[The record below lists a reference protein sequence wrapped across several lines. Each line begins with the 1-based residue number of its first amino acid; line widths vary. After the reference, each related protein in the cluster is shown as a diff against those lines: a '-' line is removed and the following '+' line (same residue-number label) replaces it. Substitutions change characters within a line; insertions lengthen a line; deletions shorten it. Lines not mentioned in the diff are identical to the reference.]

1 MCTKK
6 KVRSLLVLSAAAV
19 LSLTSV
25 GGKTFA
31 AQVSDTFVVSATV
44 QGSCTVVANDLT
56 FGSYDPSGGNLDV
69 TTTIDVTCS
78 NGTGYEVGLN
88 GGTTTGDVTARA
100 MTASGVNLGYE
111 LYRDS
116 SRTLNWEDL
125 LSGNTVTGTGDGT
138 AQQNTVYGRVP
149 GSQFIAIGTYNDT
162 VTATVEFTP

>member
-6 KVRSLLVLSAAAV
+6 KVRSLLAFTAAAA
-19 LSLTSV
+19 LSVASI

-56 FGSYDPSGGNLDV
+56 FGAYDPSAADLDV

-88 GGTTTGDVTARA
+88 GGTTTGNVAARA
-100 MTASGVNLGYE
+100 MTAAGVNLSYE

-125 LSGNTVTGTGDGT
+125 LSGNTVTDTGDGT
-138 AQQNTVYGRVP
+138 LQAKTVYGRVP
-149 GSQFIAIGTYNDT
+149 NSQFIATGTYNDT

>member
-1 MCTKK
+1 MCIKK
-6 KVRSLLVLSAAAV
+6 KVRGLLVFLAAV
-19 LSLTSV
+19 VLSVASI

-44 QGSCTVVANDLT
+44 QGSCTVIANDLT
-56 FGSYDPSGGNLDV
+56 FGAYDPSGGNLDV

-88 GGTTTGDVTARA
+88 GGTTTGNVAARA
-100 MTASGVNLGYE
+100 MTAAGVNLSYS
-111 LYRDS
+111 LFRDA

-138 AQQNTVYGRVP
+138 SQPNTVYGRVP
-149 GSQFIAIGTYNDT
+149 GSQFIATGTYNDT